1 MLSVKVVAICP
12 GGDELM
18 SLWKIGNKSV
28 FKQMMALFT
37 DVHMHAWPLQFTSLE
52 VLIGENEL

>member
-1 MLSVKVVAICP
+1 MLSVKVAICP

-28 FKQMMALFT
+28 FKQMMA
-37 DVHMHAWPLQFTSLE
+37 
-52 VLIGENEL
+52 